1 MIRLGK
7 TEKAVDYLQKASASA
22 GAFDIIYGI
31 NEPGIFVSHPWC
43 SVPPGCYVQGI
54 LELLCRSEKDTLLL
68 CHGLAHIWKDL
79 SFTLAAPDDLK
90 VTVKIKKGSIE
101 LLKISAGKH
110 YSKKIQKV
118 RIAGEEF
125 MLKIEPGK
133 TVILKSVKK
142 EITKK

>member
-1 MIRLGK
+1 MITPINTLPSGGYCK
-7 TEKAVDYLQKASASA
+7 SKLKEITLKPLVLEEVNKYCSMKYPSTIEKMVW
-22 GAFDIIYGI
+22 DIENLIMSI
-31 NEPGIFVSHPWC
+31 PGW
-43 SVPPGCYVQGI
+43 
-54 LELLCRSEKDTLLL
+54 E
-68 CHGLAHIWKDL
+68 DL
-79 SFTLAAPDDLK
+79 SAYDVTGLLFMRKYISATFKPDLK

-118 RIAGEEF
+118 IIAEEEF
-125 MLKIEPGK
+125 MLKMEPGK